1 MKVEFINPFIVSLKN
16 VISTMAQID
25 LQSEKPVKKVDEIAR
40 GDVSGIIGM
49 IGPQVKGSMAITFDA
64 KLAKNI
70 MRNMLGESIETLD
83 DQVRDMV
90 GEMTNMICGGAKNAL
105 SDQNYE
111 FELATPVIVSGVDH
125 TIQHKVDGPK
135 IILTFSSEQGNA
147 YLEICFDN

>member
-1 MKVEFINPFIVSLKN
+1 VKVEFINPFIVSLKN

-25 LQSEKPVKKVDEIAR
+25 LQSEKPAKKVDEMAR

-49 IGPQVKGSMAITFDA
+49 IGPQVKGSMAITFDT

-70 MRNMLGESIETLD
+70 MQNMLGEAAESLD
-83 DQVRDMV
+83 DEVRDMV

-111 FELATPVIVSGVDH
+111 FELATPVIVSGADH